1 MKAALAAK
9 QQIKV
14 GGRRQNYYNTVM
26 QALYLKERET
36 ATYPE
41 VKIEM
46 SQTLI
51 SNDREDRSA
60 VVTDAKT
67 VLEIAKVFDELSPQQ
82 DDSLVSPEEI
92 DIYRDESI
100 PPPESKRTVS
110 SSKRTTLVL

>member
-1 MKAALAAK
+1 MKAALATK

-36 ATYPE
+36 ANYPE

-82 DDSLVSPEEI
+82 DSLVSPEEI

-100 PPPESKRTVS
+100 PPLESKRTVS